1 MKVRVLLADDH
12 VLVRQGIGILLEQDP
27 DVEIAGVAAT
37 GRDAI
42 ALASSLKP
50 DLVLMDVVMTD
61 MNGAEAT
68 RQIVS
73 ENPGMKVLVLSMY
86 DDQVHITTMLEAG
99 ASGYVLKTSAY
110 DELARAMRA
119 VLRGELYLCG
129 DITAVIVKSYVA
141 KMRAGSPQS
150 PAALPLST
158 REREVLTLL
167 SEGKSSKGIARLLG
181 VSPKTVDSHRMH
193 IMKKLSISSIAGL
206 TRYAMREG
214 LTTAEL

>member
-193 IMKKLSISSIAGL
+193 IMKKLSIASIAGL

>member
-12 VLVRQGIGILLEQDP
+12 VLVRQGIGVLLEQDP

>member
-12 VLVRQGIGILLEQDP
+12 ELVRQGIGILLEQEP
-27 DVEIAGVAAT
+27 DVEIAGGAAT
-37 GRDAI
+37 GRDAS

-86 DDQVHITTMLEAG
+86 DDQAHITTMLEAG

>member
-12 VLVRQGIGILLEQDP
+12 VLVRQGIGVLLEQDP

-86 DDQVHITTMLEAG
+86 DDQAHITTMLEAG